1 MKIAWLIIEDTDCW
15 GTDISITFEE
25 PRRWQQGKVVKIVY
39 AEVIEDDY

>member
-15 GTDISITFEE
+15 GTETSITFRE
-25 PRRWQQGKVVKIVY
+25 PPQWQQGKIVKIVY